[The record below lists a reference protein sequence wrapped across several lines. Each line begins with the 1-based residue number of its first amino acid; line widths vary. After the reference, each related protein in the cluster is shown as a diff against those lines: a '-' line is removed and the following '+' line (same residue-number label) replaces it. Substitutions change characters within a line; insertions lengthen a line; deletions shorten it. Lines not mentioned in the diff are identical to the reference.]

1 MELQSKT
8 FLAIPPGE
16 TIREQLEDRGISQ
29 RNFAQKIGYTEKHIS
44 NLLNGKT
51 ELSHEAAHRLEMVL
65 GIPATYWMSLEASYR
80 DTLIKVSQENQSE
93 ADLGE
98 LKKYPYAEMVHLG
111 WVPAAR
117 DPWKR
122 VTNLRQFFEVFSLVS
137 APESALCCAFCRR
150 ISRTEKSD
158 YAFLAWSKQAER
170 EARKI
175 NCAPINYDKLN
186 RHLAKFRKMT
196 RDDPELFLPILIDD
210 LSECGVALVVLP
222 HLKGS
227 FLHGATFKSGKKIVV
242 GVTIRGKDSDRFW
255 FSLFHEI
262 GHILCGHLDSG
273 GRSDIEETEADNFAS
288 EWLIPESDYRGFV
301 AGEDYTRDAIISF
314 ADAHNILAGI
324 VVGRLQRDHYI
335 PYSRH
340 NDLKTKYMLQ

>member
-98 LKKYPYAEMVHLG
+98 LKKYPYAEMVRLG

-117 DPWKR
+117 DPWER

>member
-117 DPWKR
+117 DPWER
-122 VTNLRQFFEVFSLVS
+122 VTNLRQFFEVFRLFPPRKV
-137 APESALCCAFCRR
+137 LCAVLF
-150 ISRTEKSD
+150 
-158 YAFLAWSKQAER
+158 AGV
-170 EARKI
+170 
-175 NCAPINYDKLN
+175 
-186 RHLAKFRKMT
+186 FR
-196 RDDPELFLPILIDD
+196 
-210 LSECGVALVVLP
+210 G
-222 HLKGS
+222 LKRV
-227 FLHGATFKSGKKIVV
+227 IM
-242 GVTIRGKDSDRFW
+242 
-255 FSLFHEI
+255 
-262 GHILCGHLDSG
+262 
-273 GRSDIEETEADNFAS
+273 RS
-288 EWLIPESDYRGFV
+288 
-301 AGEDYTRDAIISF
+301 
-314 ADAHNILAGI
+314 
-324 VVGRLQRDHYI
+324 
-335 PYSRH
+335 
-340 NDLKTKYMLQ
+340 

>member
-117 DPWKR
+117 DPWER

-335 PYSRH
+335 PYLRH